1 MGGIIP
7 FFKALYGHKS
17 SDLKEAVDKM
27 RVGCITATEKC
38 FKKA

>member
-17 SDLKEAVDKM
+17 SDLKEAVDKILF
-27 RVGCITATEKC
+27 V
-38 FKKA
+38 KKK